1 MKKTII
7 AFCLGLISLATYAQS
22 DKSITL
28 YDKPDEPWRAKMV
41 GTARNYLRLSVG
53 LALPQGSYASIY
65 EKEQA
70 GYGKVG
76 TALGIDAGFHLTRN
90 FGIGTTLSGYYNP
103 VNKNAYLTDLEKQ
116 LPDHLNNQTLANSGW
131 LNVVAAVG
139 PCITLPE
146 KKFAFDLGLL
156 VGANFGQS
164 PNFEYRANTEA
175 GDVVFHQLAKNA
187 VGMAVLLHT
196 AISIPLTA
204 FNDWSI
210 FAKGDMIGSSLRY
223 KTMQQ
228 VESVA
233 YKANSVYSFKQNVTS
248 FNICI
253 GISRQFGYAPN
264 RTKLPKL

>member
-1 MKKTII
+1 MKKIITTIL
-7 AFCLGLISLATYAQS
+7 LGLITLSVSAQRNQP
-22 DKSITL
+22 IAL

-90 FGIGTTLSGYYNP
+90 FGISTTLSGYYNP
-103 VNKNAYLTDLEKQ
+103 INKSAYLTDLEKQ
-116 LPDHLNNQTLANSGW
+116 LPDYLNNQTLSSSGW

-146 KKFAFDLGLL
+146 KKFVFDLGLL
-156 VGANFGQS
+156 LGANFGQS
-164 PNFEYRANTEA
+164 PNFEYRANTET

-196 AISIPLTA
+196 AISIPLTP

-223 KTMQQ
+223 KTIQQ
-228 VESVA
+228 IESVA
-233 YKANSVYSFKQNVTS
+233 YKTNAEYSFKQNVTS
-248 FNICI
+248 FNICV